1 MKEVL
6 SLKGGNMCAVH
17 SALSNLYVVNQAT
30 GMQLCKQFS
39 NFRFLAKI
47 IYSLNIEIFAM
58 VSSQDLGSSG
68 GKHCKSV
75 ENTYG
80 VVSPFK
86 VDF

>member
-1 MKEVL
+1 
-6 SLKGGNMCAVH
+6 MCAVH
-17 SALSNLYVVNQAT
+17 SALSNVYVVNQAT

-68 GKHCKSV
+68 GQTLQVGRKYVWRSF
-75 ENTYG
+75 
-80 VVSPFK
+80 SF
-86 VDF
+86 

>member
-6 SLKGGNMCAVH
+6 SLKGGHMCAVH

-68 GKHCKSV
+68 GKHRKSV

-80 VVSPFK
+80 VVFPFK

>member
-1 MKEVL
+1 
-6 SLKGGNMCAVH
+6 
-17 SALSNLYVVNQAT
+17 
-30 GMQLCKQFS
+30 MQCTLPSQTCMLLTRQLACSFCKQFS

>member
-6 SLKGGNMCAVH
+6 SLKGRHMCAVH

-68 GKHCKSV
+68 SKHCKSV

>member
-1 MKEVL
+1 
-6 SLKGGNMCAVH
+6 MCAVH

-68 GKHCKSV
+68 GQTLQVGRKYVWRSF
-75 ENTYG
+75 
-80 VVSPFK
+80 SF
-86 VDF
+86 